1 MRRAHAMGNEPML
14 QRLGDVVRIVDAAA
28 GEVEI
33 RPDIRP
39 LDINSA
45 MVLRSHST
53 MLPPQRKPRGKSP
66 DTPRDPA

>member
-1 MRRAHAMGNEPML
+1 RRAHAMGNQPML
-14 QRLGDVVRIVDAAA
+14 QRLADVVRIIDAER

-45 MVLRSHST
+45 MVLRAHST
-53 MLPPQRKPRGKSP
+53 LLPPDEPPRGA
-66 DTPRDPA
+66 R